1 MNPAEPPEDPEAP
14 GSAQEGSVSP
24 EESGGT
30 RTGLSKPESAPIVRE
45 IHQAVRE
52 ELRFFSGP
60 LPPPDVLAEYNRVFP
75 DCGKAIVE
83 MAQKEQ
89 QHRHDHEAQQIKAE
103 YTLARRGQL
112 IGATLAMI
120 AVAGAIYLLAH
131 DKSITG
137 LSVLGAVVVAFG
149 GAFIY
154 DRYQFAKLSE
164 GQRPGYD
171 EATQK
176 LKPTESEPEST
187 DAS

>member
-1 MNPAEPPEDPEAP
+1 
-14 GSAQEGSVSP
+14 
-24 EESGGT
+24 
-30 RTGLSKPESAPIVRE
+30 
-45 IHQAVRE
+45 
-52 ELRFFSGP
+52 
-60 LPPPDVLAEYNRVFP
+60 
-75 DCGKAIVE
+75 
-83 MAQKEQ
+83 
-89 QHRHDHEAQQIKAE
+89 
-103 YTLARRGQL
+103 
-112 IGATLAMI
+112 MI